1 MVSRVKKRKRKIPLV
16 KKSSSDYKRE
26 FIIKGIYL
34 SMKILSGLKTLND
47 FKILFSKAKDDL
59 SEEDKEKLELI
70 FKEMIR
76 IIREKG
82 FFTIIQWI
90 IFKPILIYDTIKS
103 LLEYKK
109 PITSEMMT
117 GSIFETMM
125 MYYKNADLDNDKIS
139 NVMQPSI

>member
-125 MYYKNADLDNDKIS
+125 IYYKNADLDNDKIS